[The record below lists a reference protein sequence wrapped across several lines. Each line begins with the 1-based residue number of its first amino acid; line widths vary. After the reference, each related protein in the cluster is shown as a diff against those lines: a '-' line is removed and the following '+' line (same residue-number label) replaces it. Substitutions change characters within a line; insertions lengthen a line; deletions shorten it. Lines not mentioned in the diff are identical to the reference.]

1 MIKISVNVT
10 IRVLIH
16 GLAGYFV
23 QVGVRIIICNLVK
36 IFIRVAVHVDFDQK
50 SVNYKNLTAKSTF
63 RRRIRQLFYSNGLGD
78 YLYCSLRRKHIRT

>member
-16 GLAGYFV
+16 GFAGYFV

-50 SVNYKNLTAKSTF
+50 SVKYQILRAKPTF
-63 RRRIRQLFYSNGLGD
+63 RRRIRQLFDSNRLGD
-78 YLYCSLRRKHIRT
+78 YLSCNLRRKYIRP